1 MPAMLGRWKYAGGA
15 LLASAVLAMGAQAY
29 AATVRH
35 PAHSARPAARH
46 PGAAA
51 RKAAWEID
59 IPGIGVAAHVITL
72 GDPVGDTLPVPTL
85 AQAQEVGWYQFTA
98 VPGAAGNAVVVGH
111 VDTYTSAAV
120 FYDLYLLVRGDLIYV
135 DMGGTRVR
143 FRVTSVRMVPKDQF
157 PVSQV
162 FGTTG
167 KHLLWLITCGGD
179 FDYATR
185 HYLDNLIVSAVRQP
199 VSARKKQ
206 HACGNCRLES
216 GKIRRDSN
224 EARGK
229 K

>member
-1 MPAMLGRWKYAGGA
+1 MLGRWKYAGGA
-15 LLASAVLAMGAQAY
+15 LLASAVLAIGAQAY
-29 AATVRH
+29 AATTRH
-35 PAHSARPAARH
+35 PAHSPRPAARH
-46 PGAAA
+46 PAAAA

-59 IPGIGVAAHVITL
+59 IPGIGVAAQMVTL

-85 AQAQEVGWYQFTA
+85 AQARDVGWYPFTA
-98 VPGAAGNAVVVGH
+98 VPGTAGNAVVVGH

-143 FRVTSVRMVPKDQF
+143 FRVTSVRMVAKDQF

-199 VSARKKQ
+199 VNARKKR
-206 HACGNCRLES
+206 HVCSNCRLES
-216 GKIRRDSN
+216 GKTRPDRN